1 MDAYSI
7 LRHLRELYNEQVRTE
22 MFKVSE
28 IIFGSKME
36 EGRSPLQHALKMYEY
51 IERLNQ
57 LGYWMDFEFS
67 IDLSLESLLDS
78 FA

>member
-28 IIFGSKME
+28 ILFGSNMK
-36 EGRSPLQHALKMYEY
+36 EGTSPLQHALKMYEY

-57 LGYWMDFEFS
+57 LGYWMDFELS
-67 IDLSLESLLDS
+67 INLILESLLDS